1 MKHILTT
8 VALIALALPVTA
20 AAQDVG
26 AAPTFG
32 EVSLSSGFTP
42 DPYLVDLR
50 SGGSIDAAESLGG
63 NCAGF
68 VASAPDFDLYFNAG
82 ALPLIISVASSEDTT
97 LVVNGPDGQWYC
109 DDDGGD
115 GLNPSVRFGN
125 PQTGLYDIWVG
136 TYADSSLQDATLSI
150 SELVS
155 Q

>member
-1 MKHILTT
+1 MNIRLTT
-8 VALIALALPVTA
+8 AIFAALILPPA
-20 AAQDVG
+20 ASAQDAG

-42 DPYLVDLR
+42 DPYMVELR
-50 SGGSIDAAESLGG
+50 SGGSIDAARTLGG
-63 NCAGF
+63 NCVGF

-82 ALPLIISVASSEDTT
+82 SLPLIISVAAAADTT
-97 LVVNGPDGQWYC
+97 LVINGPDGEWYC
-109 DDDGGD
+109 DDDSGD
-115 GLNPSVRFGN
+115 GLNPSIRFAA

-136 TYADSSLQDATLSI
+136 TYADNSLQEATLSI